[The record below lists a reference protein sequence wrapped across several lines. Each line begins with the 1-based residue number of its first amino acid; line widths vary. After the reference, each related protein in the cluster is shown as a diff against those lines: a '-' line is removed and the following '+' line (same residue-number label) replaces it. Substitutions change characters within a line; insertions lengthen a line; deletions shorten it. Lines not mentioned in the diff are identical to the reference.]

1 MRRTDRTFASLIM
14 PKNQRAIRNFALFI
28 RATVVG
34 GLVFLL
40 PFGIV
45 LLVVGR
51 LYATAKPIGQKLH
64 ELIFPQSTSNF
75 WPLVF
80 SVAVL
85 IGIAFLAGI
94 FARSGP
100 GRRTFEWLESTLL
113 SRFPPYTIL
122 RQMLDD
128 YVDGDRN
135 LATSNAVEVVMVHF
149 DDYSCPAFVVEK
161 RADTAVLFLPG
172 APSATSGSVAIVKWD
187 RVEPTDLTPLEVM
200 QSMRRLGR
208 GLDRA

>member
-1 MRRTDRTFASLIM
+1 MRSIARFV
-14 PKNQRAIRNFALFI
+14 
-28 RATVVG
+28 RATVIG

-45 LLVVGR
+45 LLVIGR
-51 LYATAKPIGQKLH
+51 LYAAAKPVGQKLH
-64 ELIFPQSTSNF
+64 ELIFPNSVSNV

-80 SVAVL
+80 SIAVL

-94 FARSGP
+94 FARSRL

-113 SRFPPYTIL
+113 NRMPPYTIL
-122 RQMLDD
+122 RQMIDD

-135 LATSNAVEVVMVHF
+135 LATSKSVAVVMVNF
-149 DDYSCPAFVVEK
+149 DDYASPAFLVERREDKAVV
-161 RADTAVLFLPG
+161 FLPG
-172 APSATSGSVAIVKWD
+172 APSATSGTVALVNWD
-187 RVEPTDLTPLEVM
+187 RVEESDLTPLEVM

-208 GLDRA
+208 GMYISKD